1 MRSVYLQKMILNY
14 WKDEK
19 IRLENKNIVLTQLDE
34 IDIELIHSFTS
45 DYSNLTPFF
54 STNIRSAEYWRNR
67 YREDGLWNENYG
79 MLKIID
85 KTDDE
90 IAGITWF
97 FKPPSQH
104 SQLEGYE
111 IAFNMFRPSKRDK
124 RFSGQVLKM
133 VSSYLFA
140 TYPVARIQSTT
151 MLDANDSTIDR
162 VAKASGFYYEGTMRK
177 ANFVRGKH
185 IDVQLFSLLR
195 EESIPLDDLITD
207 TQ

>member
-1 MRSVYLQKMILNY
+1 M
-14 WKDEK
+14 
-19 IRLENKNIVLTQLDE
+19 TQLDE
-34 IDIELIHSFTS
+34 SDIQLIHSFTS
-45 DYSNLTPFF
+45 DYNNLTPFF
-54 STNIRSAEYWRNR
+54 STSIRSAEYWRKR
-67 YREDGLWNENYG
+67 FSEDGLWNDNYG

-85 KTDDE
+85 KSDNN

-111 IAFNMFRPSKRDK
+111 IAFNMFQPSKRDK
-124 RFSGQVLKM
+124 RFSGQVLKIL
-133 VSSYLFA
+133 SSYLFA

-151 MLDANDSTIDR
+151 MLDVNDSSIER
-162 VAKASGFYYEGTMRK
+162 VAQASGFFYEGTMRK

-195 EESIPLDDLITD
+195 EESVPLDDLITIS
-207 TQ
+207 Q